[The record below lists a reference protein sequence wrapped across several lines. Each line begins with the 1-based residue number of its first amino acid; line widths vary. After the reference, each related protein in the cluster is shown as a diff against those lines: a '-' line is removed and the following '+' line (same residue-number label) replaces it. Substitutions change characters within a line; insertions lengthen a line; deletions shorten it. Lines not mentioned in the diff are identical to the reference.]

1 MPKTHDNTQWKQR
14 LLVLFVVVLCGIM
27 AFLEFSSLRILSDE
41 KQNEWLLK
49 ILQQASG
56 TIAVIL
62 LLYSMGV
69 NLYGK
74 PQKWLY
80 LIPCLLIAVNNFQW
94 WAFFAGKME
103 FLRTGFLD
111 IILFTMQCLF
121 VGLFEELIFRG
132 AVFSLLAS
140 IFSRDRKGL
149 WLTYVVS
156 SVVFALAHI
165 FNGNFLQ
172 VGYTLLTGGL
182 FAFVLIKTKNVLCC
196 AFVHALYNWCGLL
209 MDQLGS
215 GVVFDIGTC
224 VLMAII
230 AVICGIFVLYSV
242 YKYPEEER
250 KDLYTRLGIK
260 QAEKVIESQ
269 ENAEKEE

>member
-14 LLVLFVVVLCGIM
+14 LLMLVVAVLCGIM
-27 AFLEFSSLRILSDE
+27 AFLEFSSLRILADE

-103 FLRTGFLD
+103 LVRTGFVD
-111 IILFTMQCLF
+111 ITLFTMQCLF

-140 IFSRDRKGL
+140 IFSKDRKGL

-156 SVVFALAHI
+156 SVIFALAHI

-172 VGYTLLTGGL
+172 LGYTVLTGGL

-215 GVVFDIGTC
+215 GVVFDVGTC

-250 KDLYTRLGIK
+250 KDLYARLGIK

>member
-14 LLVLFVVVLCGIM
+14 LLMLFVAVLCGIM

-49 ILQQASG
+49 IPQQASG

-80 LIPCLLIAVNNFQW
+80 LILCLLIAVNNFQW

-103 FLRTGFLD
+103 FIRTGFVD
-111 IILFTMQCLF
+111 ITLFTMQCLF

-140 IFSRDRKGL
+140 IFSKDRKGL

-156 SVVFALAHI
+156 SVIFAFAHI

-172 VGYTLLTGGL
+172 LGYTLLTGGL

-215 GVVFDIGTC
+215 GVVFDVGTC

-250 KDLYTRLGIK
+250 KDLYARLGVK